1 VENPVH
7 EIMTI
12 EDVADYLRI
21 PLSSAYKLAQEG
33 KIPGQKVGRH
43 WRFHRRVVETW
54 IMRTSAEPQIETA
67 AAAPKTPLI
76 QGIS

>member
-1 VENPVH
+1 METTAH

-12 EDVADYLRI
+12 EDVAVYLRI

-43 WRFHRRVVETW
+43 WRFFRPAIERWVAKEERFTPPTAREET
-54 IMRTSAEPQIETA
+54 SHA
-67 AAAPKTPLI
+67 L
-76 QGIS
+76 